1 MSTATTNKQV
11 KKIRRCG
18 PYLNCGENKDRTM
31 DKKQLWINRRERRG
45 RLKEM
50 PNI

>member
-31 DKKQLWINRRERRG
+31 DKKHNYGPTGVRE
-45 RLKEM
+45 EDD
-50 PNI
+50 